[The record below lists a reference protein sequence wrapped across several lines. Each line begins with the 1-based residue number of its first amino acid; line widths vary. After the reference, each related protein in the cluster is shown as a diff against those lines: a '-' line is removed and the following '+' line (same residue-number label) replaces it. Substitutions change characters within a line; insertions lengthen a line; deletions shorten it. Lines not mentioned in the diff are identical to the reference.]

1 MVYFKENYNFFRF
14 QRGSSQARGVQLFQG
29 GGGGEGVPML
39 ISIEIYRMCFSR
51 GGGGGGVWA
60 SGSGHAY
67 CRSLASS
74 AQVFSCNG
82 SFSIALE
89 TLQNMMRYM
98 ILDILSGS
106 TLNTQGL

>member
-1 MVYFKENYNFFRF
+1 
-14 QRGSSQARGVQLFQG
+14 
-29 GGGGEGVPML
+29 ML

-51 GGGGGGVWA
+51 GGGVWA

-74 AQVFSCNG
+74 VQVFSCNG

-98 ILDILSGS
+98 ILDI
-106 TLNTQGL
+106 